1 MQKDSLDTEKCE
13 GVVKI
18 QNDSQDTSIRER
30 RTVKVLGKFRK
41 TLMTHQKESTQLTV
55 FKFQE
60 IFMSTFHSL
69 GSEFANICHFEDCVK
84 FEGFY

>member
-18 QNDSQDTSIRER
+18 QKDSQDTSIRER

-41 TLMTHQKESTQLTV
+41 TLMTRQ
-55 FKFQE
+55 
-60 IFMSTFHSL
+60 
-69 GSEFANICHFEDCVK
+69 
-84 FEGFY
+84 

>member
-1 MQKDSLDTEKCE
+1 MKHTLRLLNCEGKLRRCWENAKRLSGHREKCE

-41 TLMTHQKESTQLTV
+41 TLMTRQ
-55 FKFQE
+55 
-60 IFMSTFHSL
+60 
-69 GSEFANICHFEDCVK
+69 
-84 FEGFY
+84 